1 MSSLISSA
9 AAEQWL
15 NLENSFIPDF
25 LVEDAV
31 EYEDEESLK
40 RIQECENIGECWW
53 RVDDW
58 YDAKTP
64 GDSQKKKKTKET
76 FDIDTEWCSSWFVDD
91 EGVFAVLVD
100 LVDSNEEE
108 VEIGSHDQKHWHQ
121 EWRNEEKV
129 AVDPTKISEIIF

>member
-15 NLENSFIPDF
+15 NLENSFISDF

-40 RIQECENIGECWW
+40 WVQECENISEGWR
-53 RVDDW
+53 RVDHW

-64 GDSQKKKKTKET
+64 GDS
-76 FDIDTEWCSSWFVDD
+76 
-91 EGVFAVLVD
+91 
-100 LVDSNEEE
+100 
-108 VEIGSHDQKHWHQ
+108 
-121 EWRNEEKV
+121 
-129 AVDPTKISEIIF
+129 